1 VQQFLENLKTINSI
15 EDAIISL
22 EQSYT
27 LNSKIKNAL
36 NFCIAAHEHQKRKSG
51 EPYVV
56 HPILVAS
63 ITAYF
68 SKDEAMIL
76 AALLHDVVED
86 TDFTLEYI
94 QDNFG
99 FDVAHIVDG
108 LTKITEI
115 RDTSKNNSDD
125 KLVKSALTFRKM
137 IIASTDDVR
146 VLVVKLFDRTHNM
159 LTLDALSKEKQKS
172 ISEETLV
179 VYAPIAHRLGISAV
193 KNILED
199 LSFYYLYPNE
209 YNKVDQYIKTHQ
221 KKIKNTFD
229 DFVKEIK
236 LLLNPNEKQN
246 IQIFSRI
253 KHHYSIYLKTQRK
266 GIKIDEVLDL
276 FAIRIITSTS
286 LDCYKVLGK
295 IHTTYRPLVAR
306 FKDYV
311 AVPKENGYQ
320 TIHTTVFN
328 NTKIFEIQIRTKNM
342 HHIAEFGVAAHWKYK
357 EGKDKSDSG
366 LENWLQNV
374 QAILDDSEQ
383 NTMEMVND
391 FKMELFNDEI
401 FVFTPRG
408 DLKRLKKNA
417 TILDFAYEI
426 HSDIGD
432 KCMGAKVN
440 HKLVPLS
447 HVLQTGDQIEIL
459 TSKKQ
464 KPKEEW
470 LKFVISSKARGA
482 IKRAIKEEYRK
493 IASDGKALV
502 ERKFKQLKINHSEEN
517 MWTLSDFFNVQ
528 SPLDV
533 YHLFSVDKNKIAEV
547 KNLENDSGI
556 LKISKEV
563 VQEKVVQAV
572 KRPIN
577 NEILDKKNAEL
588 LIMGEDSKH
597 MEYSFSKCCNP
608 IPGDDIFGFLSV
620 SEGIKIH
627 RTNCP
632 NAVNMMSKYSYRIVR
647 TKWHNKPKT
656 SFLTG
661 VIIEGIDNVG
671 VVSQVSNLIASHLE
685 LNMKSISFESNDGVY
700 EGKIMIYVSNN
711 NELEILMKEI
721 KSLEGVVSITRFEIE
736 NEL

>member
-1 VQQFLENLKTINSI
+1 MQQFLENLKTINSI

-253 KHHYSIYLKTQRK
+253 KHHYSIYLKIQRK

-357 EGKDKSDSG
+357 NGAGSKNTPSLDWLHTLEVNNDNVADFYNDTKQDLFSEEIIIYSPRGDIFTLPRGSTAYDYAYLVHSDVGNKAIDCYINKVKKPLLSLLKSGDIVSINKGIKIQARCSWIDMVKTSKAKKNIKSICQNRIKKIDKLVGKNIINTIFSKLKNDILIDTDISIDKIENIANNLDHLKNIKRKIQAIISKKNGFFVRLKIFNLKFKEYKFDNLLLYSNFNISSVSFDHCCHPKQGDDIIAFKQNKDVVIHHKMCNSGFEMISNNEQMIYCSWGKDKYYGYKMVLSIPHTRGELARLLMHLSNN
-366 LENWLQNV
+366 E
-374 QAILDDSEQ
+374 AIIT
-383 NTMEMVND
+383 NID
-391 FKMELFNDEI
+391 FKRDESSYI
-401 FVFTPRG
+401 QYC
-408 DLKRLKKNA
+408 RLYLEIKNKSIDKVKK
-417 TILDFAYEI
+417 I
-426 HSDIGD
+426 
-432 KCMGAKVN
+432 V
-440 HKLVPLS
+440 
-447 HVLQTGDQIEIL
+447 
-459 TSKKQ
+459 SKKA
-464 KPKEEW
+464 K
-470 LKFVISSKARGA
+470 
-482 IKRAIKEEYRK
+482 
-493 IASDGKALV
+493 
-502 ERKFKQLKINHSEEN
+502 
-517 MWTLSDFFNVQ
+517 
-528 SPLDV
+528 
-533 YHLFSVDKNKIAEV
+533 
-547 KNLENDSGI
+547 
-556 LKISKEV
+556 
-563 VQEKVVQAV
+563 
-572 KRPIN
+572 
-577 NEILDKKNAEL
+577 
-588 LIMGEDSKH
+588 
-597 MEYSFSKCCNP
+597 
-608 IPGDDIFGFLSV
+608 
-620 SEGIKIH
+620 
-627 RTNCP
+627 
-632 NAVNMMSKYSYRIVR
+632 
-647 TKWHNKPKT
+647 
-656 SFLTG
+656 
-661 VIIEGIDNVG
+661 IIECYSSSDAYKN
-671 VVSQVSNLIASHLE
+671 
-685 LNMKSISFESNDGVY
+685 
-700 EGKIMIYVSNN
+700 
-711 NELEILMKEI
+711 
-721 KSLEGVVSITRFEIE
+721 
-736 NEL
+736 